1 MLMPMS
7 KSARAMRILVVS
19 RFVAFGLAAVLFAPL
34 AGCISTSN
42 PKTGEYTYL
51 TGNLVSYES
60 ATLEK
65 AWAATQ
71 EAIKQLE
78 FTVKST
84 AKDALD
90 ARLEAKQADGTDVS
104 VKLSKASESVTE
116 VSVRVGLLGDQE
128 RSRLIMDKIKANL
141 PK

>member
-1 MLMPMS
+1 MPMS
-7 KSARAMRILVVS
+7 PAARMMRTLTAT
-19 RFVAFGLAAVLFAPL
+19 RFIAFCLAAAALAPL
-34 AGCISTSN
+34 SGCISTSN

-60 ATLEK
+60 ASLEH
-65 AWAATQ
+65 AWTAAQ
-71 EAIKQLE
+71 DAIKQLE

-104 VKLSKASESVTE
+104 IKLSKASESVTE
-116 VSVRVGLLGDQE
+116 VSVRVGILGDQE

>member
-1 MLMPMS
+1 LCQ
-7 KSARAMRILVVS
+7 RNVGWV
-19 RFVAFGLAAVLFAPL
+19 
-34 AGCISTSN
+34 N
-42 PKTGEYTYL
+42 L

-60 ATLEK
+60 ASLEH
-65 AWAATQ
+65 AWTAAQ
-71 EAIKQLE
+71 DAIKQLE

-104 VKLSKASESVTE
+104 IKLSKASESVTE
-116 VSVRVGLLGDQE
+116 VSVRVGILGDQE